1 MENNKQKLF
10 HSFTKNKNGFR
21 YSNSSKKILMK
32 HQNQTKK
39 NQLFPKKFGLS
50 KLLYKNNK
58 LKIQINNKNSNSSG
72 KNRNRNINNN
82 LTDYMSNSIKKTLS
96 LNNTYTGK
104 IKNKLLYN
112 SYNKE
117 YSNLKKALK
126 NKKINY
132 SFINYNINK
141 NKLYKKII
149 DDNLNSKSLDK
160 NNLFFNSNNTNNYLN
175 NTNYLDLYKN
185 QNNKNK
191 INNILSEPYSFIYK
205 RNKSLFKSNTYSN
218 LEIIC
223 EGISNNINNINNHIN
238 NINIH
243 CIPNKAKKTEMSP
256 KIKNNYMKIFENKK
270 IKKNKTNS
278 FLLLA
283 SINNNNFTNVLNY
296 NITRKKNSNKK
307 KIKIKLNKSHNNK
320 SLIDNTIKYKLNELK
335 VKMEKLFEDNDKKSK
350 RQKYNIIKDN
360 FYESIDIMGLNKD
373 EKQFLKLIMNKY
385 NDVIESYS
393 KENSDLKKTN
403 EKVQN
408 LNLIL
413 DKKYLDLEDKY
424 NQNMLL
430 LKEFQKNSNDNDINR
445 NDNYNI

>member
-1 MENNKQKLF
+1 LF
-10 HSFTKNKNGFR
+10 
-21 YSNSSKKILMK
+21 
-32 HQNQTKK
+32 
-39 NQLFPKKFGLS
+39 
-50 KLLYKNNK
+50 
-58 LKIQINNKNSNSSG
+58 
-72 KNRNRNINNN
+72 
-82 LTDYMSNSIKKTLS
+82 
-96 LNNTYTGK
+96 
-104 IKNKLLYN
+104 YN

-160 NNLFFNSNNTNNYLN
+160 NNLFYNSNNNNNYIN
-175 NTNYLDLYKN
+175 NTNYLELYKN

-223 EGISNNINNINNHIN
+223 EGINNNINNINNHIN

-243 CIPNKAKKTEMSP
+243 CIPNKVKKTEMSP

-278 FLLLA
+278 FMLLA

-296 NITRKKNSNKK
+296 NITRKKISNKK
-307 KIKIKLNKSHNNK
+307 KIKIKLNKSHNK

-335 VKMEKLFEDNDKKSK
+335 AKMEKLFQDNDKNSK
-350 RQKYNIIKDN
+350 RQKYNIIKKK

-408 LNLIL
+408 LNIIL

-430 LKEFQKNSNDNDINR
+430 LKEFQKK
-445 NDNYNI
+445 